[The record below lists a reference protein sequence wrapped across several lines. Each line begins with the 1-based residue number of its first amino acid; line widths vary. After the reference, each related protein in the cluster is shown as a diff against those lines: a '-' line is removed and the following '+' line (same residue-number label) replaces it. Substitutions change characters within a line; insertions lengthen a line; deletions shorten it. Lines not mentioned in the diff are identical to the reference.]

1 MNSGDIEKIQTYCR
15 GDLLAF
21 LLRKRAWEVKR
32 SPTDLGYRVVPGW
45 EQLPESQSLGPVAG
59 VATDSEDRIYVF
71 QRGQDA
77 PPLLCFDSEGKFLFS
92 WSHIQFRQPHM
103 VHCDRDDN
111 VWLIDDGAHVIY
123 KLSQEGKILF
133 TLGVKGVPG
142 EDGTHFNRPTDIA
155 FNVQGEMYVSDGYEN
170 KRIAKFDPEGNFI
183 LQWGALGDEPGQFAL
198 PHAISVDKDG
208 LVYVADR
215 ANWQVPV
222 FDPDGTFIEQW
233 THIGRPSD
241 LVHVSDGGFF
251 ICDGPSGRVTRVSNS
266 GEVIGFFGKPGS
278 KPGQIGAAHSITYL
292 SNSDVIV
299 GHLDERLQKF
309 TRR

>member
-1 MNSGDIEKIQTYCR
+1 M
-15 GDLLAF
+15 A
-21 LLRKRAWEVKR
+21 
-32 SPTDLGYRVVPGW
+32 
-45 EQLPESQSLGPVAG
+45 
-59 VATDSEDRIYVF
+59 RIST
-71 QRGQDA
+71 G
-77 PPLLCFDSEGKFLFS
+77 
-92 WSHIQFRQPHM
+92 
-103 VHCDRDDN
+103 
-111 VWLIDDGAHVIY
+111 
-123 KLSQEGKILF
+123 
-133 TLGVKGVPG
+133 
-142 EDGTHFNRPTDIA
+142 RPTIA

-233 THIGRPSD
+233 THIGRLSD

-278 KPGQIGAAHSITYL
+278 EPGQIGAAHSITYL